1 MNDAILMRADGVA
14 LDLAHEVRR
23 RVGDLV
29 SGTDSLVEALRVR
42 LSRTHDEETE
52 QTLCQVDAEVDG
64 RRVRVQRLAADARL
78 AGDRLVEGL
87 RQRIAEVSLEWRP
100 RPWTERA
107 DAPEELPA
115 ATREDPRPAAAGWA
129 ERAGRAMMPAIARIK
144 EPLLVWC
151 APEVAV
157 RTLDAM
163 DYQAHLFT
171 DPSTEQ
177 DSVVYRAGPT
187 GYRLASTAPESAPR
201 YNPSLLTLCPRPAP
215 RLTDHEAVERC
226 EQSELSA
233 LFYADPDSG
242 RGRLLYRRFDG
253 RFGLVRGE

>member
-1 MNDAILMRADGVA
+1 MNDAILVRADGVA

-23 RVGDLV
+23 RVTDLV
-29 SGTDSLVEALRVR
+29 GGTDSLVEALRVR
-42 LSRTHDEETE
+42 LSRTHDTETE

-78 AGDRLVEGL
+78 AGDRLIEGL

-100 RPWTERA
+100 RPWTDRV

-115 ATREDPRPAAAGWA
+115 ATREDVRPAVGWA
-129 ERAGRAMMPAIARIK
+129 ERGRRAVLPAIARIK

-177 DSVVYRAGPT
+177 DAVVYRAGPT
-187 GYRLASTAPESAPR
+187 GYRLASTEPTTAPR
-201 YNPSLLTLCPRPAP
+201 YDASLLTLCPRPAP
-215 RLTDHEAVERC
+215 LLSDREAVERC
-226 EQSELSA
+226 ERSELST
-233 LFYADPDSG
+233 LFYADPTSG

>member
-1 MNDAILMRADGVA
+1 VTDAIFVRADGVA

-29 SGTDSLVEALRVR
+29 SGTDALVEALRVR
-42 LSRTHDEETE
+42 LSRTHGAEPG

-87 RQRIAEVSLEWRP
+87 RQRIAEVTREWHP

-107 DAPEELPA
+107 EAPEELPA
-115 ATREDPRPAAAGWA
+115 ATREDTRPGPGWA
-129 ERAGRAMMPAIARIK
+129 ERAGRAVLPAIARIK

-177 DSVVYRAGPT
+177 DAVVYRAGPT
-187 GYRLASTAPESAPR
+187 GYRLASTEPAAAPR
-201 YNPSLLTLCPRPAP
+201 YDSSLLTLCPRPAP
-215 RLTDHEAVERC
+215 RLSDQEAARRC
-226 EQSELSA
+226 EESELST
-233 LFYADPDSG
+233 LFYADPDTG

>member
-29 SGTDSLVEALRVR
+29 SGTDALVEALRVR
-42 LSRTHDEETE
+42 LSRTHGEEAE

-115 ATREDPRPAAAGWA
+115 ATREEARPATAGWA

>member
-1 MNDAILMRADGVA
+1 MNEAIFVRADGVA

-29 SGTDSLVEALRVR
+29 SGTDALVEALRVR
-42 LSRTHDEETE
+42 LSRTHDEDAE
-52 QTLCQVDAEVDG
+52 QTVCQVDAEVDG
-64 RRVRVQRLAADARL
+64 RRVRVQRLAADARQ

-115 ATREDPRPAAAGWA
+115 ATRASTPWSERAAS
-129 ERAGRAMMPAIARIK
+129 AGRAMLPAIARIK

-171 DPSTEQ
+171 DPATEQ

-187 GYRLASTAPESAPR
+187 GYRLASTWPAETPR
-201 YNPSLLTLCPRPAP
+201 YDTSLLTLCPRPAP
-215 RLTDHEAVERC
+215 RLSDDEAVQRC
-226 EQSELSA
+226 ADAELSA
-233 LFYADPDSG
+233 LFYADPSTG

>member
-1 MNDAILMRADGVA
+1 MNDAILVRADGVA

-29 SGTDSLVEALRVR
+29 GGTDSLVEALRVR
-42 LSRTHDEETE
+42 LSRTHGPETE

-64 RRVRVQRLAADARL
+64 RRVRVQRLAADARQ
-78 AGDRLVEGL
+78 AGDRLIEGL
-87 RQRIAEVSLEWRP
+87 RQRIAEVSLDWRP
-100 RPWTERA
+100 RPWTDRD

-115 ATREDPRPAAAGWA
+115 ATREDVRPAVGWA
-129 ERAGRAMMPAIARIK
+129 ERAGRAMLPAIARIK

-177 DSVVYRAGPT
+177 DAVVYRAGPT
-187 GYRLASTAPESAPR
+187 GYRLASTEPTAAPR
-201 YNPSLLTLCPRPAP
+201 YDASLLTLCARPAP
-215 RLTDHEAVERC
+215 RLTDREAVERC
-226 EQSELSA
+226 ERSGLST
-233 LFYADPDSG
+233 LFYADPAGG